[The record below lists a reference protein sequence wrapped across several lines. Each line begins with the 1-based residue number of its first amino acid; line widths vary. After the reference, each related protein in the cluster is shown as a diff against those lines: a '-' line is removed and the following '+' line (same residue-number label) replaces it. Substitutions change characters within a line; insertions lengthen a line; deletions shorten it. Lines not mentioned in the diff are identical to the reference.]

1 MVKNLNELRTG
12 QIEHGDQWDE
22 LRVDHLWVHLLRGM
36 IIKDKMISRLGQPAF
51 CVYAAIKAHTNLET
65 GNAWPSVDL
74 LAELV
79 GSSKTTVL
87 NAIQALVK
95 EGLLKVEKKGRAN
108 HYSIVETINIV
119 EQTGEP
125 WGNGQRK
132 YVPTGFGDFV
142 EELKRLA
149 RTGNL
154 PVDKAITI
162 NLVVNIQQNAH
173 GATGNINNM
182 GDINV
187 KVGSDDDL
195 HSLLKDLGR
204 ASS

>member
-1 MVKNLNELRTG
+1 MVKNLNELRAE
-12 QIEHGDQWDE
+12 QIAKSEPWDT
-22 LRVDHLWVHLLRGM
+22 LKVNSLWVHLLRGM
-36 IIKDKMISRLGQPAF
+36 IKDKVIAKIGLSAF
-51 CVYAAIKAHTNLET
+51 AVYVAIKAHVDLET
-65 GNAWPSVDL
+65 GNAWPSVEL
-74 LAELV
+74 LAEQVGVTERTVFNSIKKLV
-79 GSSKTTVL
+79 E
-87 NAIQALVK
+87 
-95 EGLLKVEKKGRAN
+95 EGLLKVEKKGRSN

-149 RTGNL
+149 KTGNL